1 MKYARLYA
9 SSDGESH
16 FEDVSLKLDGPHS
29 DAMNAS
35 RMSFRN
41 MDVGFDAPWH
51 VISHRVFV
59 TFLDGELELTAS
71 DGEKRSFRPGDLL
84 LIEDTTGK
92 GHYGH
97 NPGKIQV
104 RGLWVAIE

>member
-9 SSDGESH
+9 SPDGQSH
-16 FEDVSLKLDGPHS
+16 FEDVQLKLDSPHS
-29 DAMNAS
+29 DVKKAS
-35 RMSFRN
+35 QMSFRN

-51 VISHRVFV
+51 VISRRVFV
-59 TFLDGELELTAS
+59 TFLEGELELTAS
-71 DGEKRSFRPGDLL
+71 DGEKRTFHPGDLL

-97 NPGKIQV
+97 NPGKITT
-104 RGLWVAIE
+104 RSLWVALE